1 MSATPASVATS
12 TSTSTSTGT
21 RVSAGRRE
29 QNKVA
34 TRAAIAEAARRL
46 LLEEGV
52 DAVTAEKVADAAGV
66 SRRTLFNYFPS
77 VEAALNEPVATFLD
91 RATEGLD
98 QLPPDLPPT
107 HAAVETMAALAG
119 EKEALAAMA
128 EVFVLAQSHPQL
140 ARLQLEAWDQCAAR
154 VHEAMCDRVPAEA
167 GFELAVFVHAV
178 VGAGRA
184 AFQAWADKHPD
195 DYRTDAAVTDLQRH
209 LTVALEQLRDGFPA
223 LRDLSSPTTS
233 PETRES

>member
-1 MSATPASVATS
+1 MSASTTSAPGAPPA
-12 TSTSTSTGT
+12 G
-21 RVSAGRRE
+21 GRRE
-29 QNKVA
+29 QNKAA

-46 LLEEGV
+46 LVEEGAE
-52 DAVTAEKVADAAGV
+52 AVTAEKVADTAGV

-77 VEAALNEPVATFLD
+77 VEAALNAPVAAFLD

-98 QLPPDLPPT
+98 QLPADLPPT
-107 HAAVETMAALAG
+107 DAAVETMAALAG
-119 EKEALAAMA
+119 EKEALALMA
-128 EVFVLAQSHPQL
+128 DVFMLAQSHPQL

-154 VHEAMCDRVPAEA
+154 VYEAMSARVPAEA
-167 GFELAVFVHAV
+167 GFELAVYVHAV

-184 AFQAWADKHPD
+184 AFHAWADRHPD

-223 LRDLSSPTTS
+223 LRDLSSTPTA
-233 PETRES
+233 ETRES

>member
-1 MSATPASVATS
+1 MSAVTSS
-12 TSTSTSTGT
+12 TSTTSGAGT
-21 RVSAGRRE
+21 RATAGRRE
-29 QNKVA
+29 QNKAA
-34 TRAAIAEAARRL
+34 TRAAIAGAARRL
-46 LLEEGV
+46 LLEEGA

-77 VEAALNEPVATFLD
+77 VEAALNEPVAAFLD

-98 QLPPDLPPT
+98 RLPADLPPT
-107 HAAVETMAALAG
+107 DAAVETMAALAG
-119 EKEALAAMA
+119 EKEALASMA
-128 EVFVLAQSHPQL
+128 EVFMLAQSHPQL

-154 VHEAMCDRVPAEA
+154 VHEAMSARVPAEA

-184 AFQAWADKHPD
+184 AFHAWADRHPD

-223 LRDLSSPTTS
+223 LRDLTS
-233 PETRES
+233 PSVPQTRES